1 MAFGKL
7 YSTPVD
13 GQLVA
18 QPLVLTNVT
27 ITGANAGTY
36 ASVAF
41 VATENDSLYAVNSA
55 TGAILWQRGFLDTTN
70 SNDFLPGASSVT
82 TLGQADMGSTDILPS
97 IGITGTPVID
107 PSTNT
112 LYVDVKTKETV
123 GATVHYVQRLHA
135 MNIANGADRVASFVI
150 GDTTGGNTNTT
161 PIYVVGSGDGSV
173 GGVVQFNAL
182 REANRPALSLVNGM
196 VYVEWASHG
205 DQRPYHGWVAA
216 WNVSNLQANGMVL
229 AGVLNT
235 DPNGS
240 GTGMLGRGAG
250 G

>member
-1 MAFGKL
+1 MMKWPFFAISRTTVRKKRTLLAQSGKNADSLRRRFRPLVEQLEDRVLFATNITTFHTDYQATGANLTETDLTPLNLNTVAFGKL

-112 LYVDVKTKETV
+112 LYVDVKTKET
-123 GATVHYVQRLHA
+123 GRHHRSLC
-135 MNIANGADRVASFVI
+135 
-150 GDTTGGNTNTT
+150 
-161 PIYVVGSGDGSV
+161 
-173 GGVVQFNAL
+173 
-182 REANRPALSLVNGM
+182 PA
-196 VYVEWASHG
+196 APCH
-205 DQRPYHGWVAA
+205 
-216 WNVSNLQANGMVL
+216 
-229 AGVLNT
+229 
-235 DPNGS
+235 
-240 GTGMLGRGAG
+240 
-250 G
+250 